1 MRILLVGG
9 GGREHALAW
18 KLAQS
23 EACEQLFAA
32 PGNAGIA
39 TLAECVP
46 ISPKDIPALVQF
58 ARQQHIDLVVVGPES
73 PLIAGLADAL
83 QQVGIPC
90 FGPSRAAAQLEGSKA
105 FAKQLMAEIG
115 VPTAPFRV
123 FDDPAEAKRY
133 LQERFP
139 VQKCVVKADGEAL
152 GKGAFVCDTLQDALD
167 AVEFLMEQRGLGEA
181 GRRVVIED
189 RLYGRELSLLCF
201 TDGQTIHSMPPVRD
215 YKRAFDGDRGPN
227 TGGMGCFTP
236 VPDAT
241 PPLIEQSLH
250 RVVQPVVRALAA
262 RGMPY
267 RGILYA
273 GLMVASPGA
282 EGEEQPFVL
291 EFNCRFGDP
300 EAQVLLP
307 LLKTDLVAIAQATV
321 ESRLGELKVEFES
334 RAAVCVVLASGGY
347 PGDYR
352 TGLPIEGLERAIQL
366 PDVLIFHAGTRRQ
379 NGQILTSGGRVLNV
393 VGLGDTLETA
403 RQNAYRALS
412 QIHFEGMHYRTDIGA

>member
-18 KLAQS
+18 KLVQS
-23 EACEQLFAA
+23 RACEQLFVA

-39 TLAECVP
+39 SLAECVP
-46 ISPKDIPALVQF
+46 IPPKDIPALTRF
-58 ARQQHIDLVVVGPES
+58 AREQHIDLVVVGPES

-83 QQVGIPC
+83 TEVGVPC

-105 FAKQLMAEIG
+105 FAKQLMAERG

-123 FDDPAEAKRY
+123 FDEPAEAKRY

-139 VQKCVVKADGEAL
+139 SQMCVVKADGEAL

-167 AVEFLMEQRGLGEA
+167 AIEFLMEQRGLGEA

-201 TDGQTIHSMPPVRD
+201 TDGQAIRLMPPVRD

-227 TGGMGCFTP
+227 TGGMGSFTP
-236 VPDAT
+236 VPDAS
-241 PPLIEQSLH
+241 PALIEQA
-250 RVVQPVVRALAA
+250 RCQIVQPTIDALAA
-262 RGMPY
+262 RGVPY
-267 RGILYA
+267 RGVLYA
-273 GLMVASPGA
+273 GLMIAASAGMRD
-282 EGEEQPFVL
+282 EQPFVL

-300 EAQVLLP
+300 EAQVLIP
-307 LLKTDLVAIAQATV
+307 LLKTDLIAVAQAVV
-321 ESRLGELKVEFES
+321 EGRLNALSVEFEP

-352 TGLPIEGLERAIQL
+352 TGVPIEGLEQASQL
-366 PDVLIFHAGTRRQ
+366 PNVLIFHAGTRQQ
-379 NGQILTSGGRVLNV
+379 NGQIVTSGGRVLNV

-403 RQNAYRALS
+403 RQNAYRALDHL
-412 QIHFEGMHYRTDIGA
+412 HFEGMHYRTDIAV